1 MIYHQQR
8 WHLWISDQQT
18 QTTRRGTLEMI
29 CILERS
35 ARCPLPTASIAQ
47 AQAVDPPYRPLH
59 VLDNCYLHISCSTQQ
74 YQTILPQPV
83 ANFCP
88 KRVPLPHFTNMTM
101 TSRFASTSDRLL
113 DHSRSQL
120 RPTNWDFDSA
130 NSPPLRPCHQPSF
143 LAEKDVRFTQFTS
156 AWFGGKLFTFKN
168 VHHSDVIMP
177 MIGSMINLP
186 TFSGEGDGW
195 FEHVASVCFM
205 FFEKVSLGMFPRW
218 SYTPC
223 SWLTLYFFGAFA
235 ALHRPN
241 VYSIA
246 CMTLTKNVPSQQFTS
261 IKDVTVYIY
270 ISIRIIICTVF

>member
-1 MIYHQQR
+1 MICHQQR
-8 WHLWISDQQT
+8 WHLRISGQQT

-101 TSRFASTSDRLL
+101 TSRFASTSDSILH
-113 DHSRSQL
+113 HSRSQL

-143 LAEKDVRFTQFTS
+143 LAEKDVRFTQWTS
-156 AWFGGKLFTFKN
+156 LEGN
-168 VHHSDVIMP
+168 R
-177 MIGSMINLP
+177 LP
-186 TFSGEGDGW
+186 LKMSTIL
-195 FEHVASVCFM
+195 M
-205 FFEKVSLGMFPRW
+205 
-218 SYTPC
+218 
-223 SWLTLYFFGAFA
+223 
-235 ALHRPN
+235 
-241 VYSIA
+241 
-246 CMTLTKNVPSQQFTS
+246 
-261 IKDVTVYIY
+261 
-270 ISIRIIICTVF
+270 